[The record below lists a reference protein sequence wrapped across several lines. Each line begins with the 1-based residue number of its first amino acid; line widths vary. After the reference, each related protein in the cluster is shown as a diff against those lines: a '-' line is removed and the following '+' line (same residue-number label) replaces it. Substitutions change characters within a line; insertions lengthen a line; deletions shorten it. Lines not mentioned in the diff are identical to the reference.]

1 MLFLV
6 TKSEAKKINFI
17 LEHKDFDE
25 VQIYFALMVLQQV
38 KFQTKGCNFI
48 SSLFILSEFEKQMF

>member
-17 LEHKDFDE
+17 IEHKDFDE
-25 VQIYFALMVLQQV
+25 VQSYFALMV
-38 KFQTKGCNFI
+38 
-48 SSLFILSEFEKQMF
+48 

>member
-17 LEHKDFDE
+17 FEHKDFDE
-25 VQIYFALMVLQQV
+25 VQSYFALMV
-38 KFQTKGCNFI
+38 
-48 SSLFILSEFEKQMF
+48 